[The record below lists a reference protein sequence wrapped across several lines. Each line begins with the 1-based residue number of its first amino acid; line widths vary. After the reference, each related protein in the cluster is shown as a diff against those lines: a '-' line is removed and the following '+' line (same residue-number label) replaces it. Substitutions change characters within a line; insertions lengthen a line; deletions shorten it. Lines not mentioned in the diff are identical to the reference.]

1 MTRSRLRASPAGT
14 LATPLAKL
22 AAGFAATLIVAFMA
36 ALVSPVTAFAAS
48 ADRALTAVSGDVDD
62 FTFDSFDADYTL
74 TRADDGTSRLEVVE
88 TIVAVFPESDQ
99 NRGIRRL
106 VPDTYNHQPLH
117 PRLQSVTDE
126 NGVPR
131 ESETEDVDGALSIVS
146 RADSYVHGRQ
156 TYVISYTLENV
167 TWDFPD
173 TGLEFY
179 WDVNG
184 VDWAQPFGAVTARLH
199 LDAALASALTG
210 EMACYQGGQ
219 AASDACAS
227 ITSQTSPDG
236 GVVITASAGA
246 LAPHQ
251 TLTMSVGF
259 VPGTFAL
266 FDDNYFDSPFGWIQ
280 GVGVLGVV
288 GAGALAIRA
297 RRRPLADDPG
307 RPTIIAEYDPPSN
320 VDALESAVLLGKR
333 DKAVAAEI
341 LEQAVSGSIR
351 IVEGDRTW
359 TGKTKLVAELVD
371 PARADA
377 DGHVLLQALF
387 PSGMP
392 GERYEFGKQDSRLA
406 SRVQK
411 LLSMADK
418 ELTARGLRKT
428 VPAGSRAWPIVV
440 ALIAGAVVVFSGVLM
455 LSAGIGGFVPV
466 ALIAAAAVIVV
477 VVVGLV
483 ARRPLSAAG
492 AETRDHLTGL
502 EEFIA
507 WAEAD
512 RIRMLQSPSG
522 AERVTVDVNDPR
534 QKLALYEKLL
544 PYAVVFGQEK
554 AWSREL
560 AVLYTAVGA
569 TGPYWYYG
577 TGAFDA
583 ASFSSGIA
591 GLSAAASSS
600 SSTSGGSSG
609 GGSAGGGGGGGGGGG
624 V

>member
-1 MTRSRLRASPAGT
+1 MIAF
-14 LATPLAKL
+14 ATVI
-22 AAGFAATLIVAFMA
+22 AAPT
-36 ALVSPVTAFAAS
+36 AAS
-48 ADRALTAVSGDVDD
+48 AASGFSSLTAVLGDVDD
-62 FTFDSFDADYTL
+62 FTFDSFAADYTL

-106 VPDTYNHQPLH
+106 VPETYNDQPLH
-117 PRLQSVTDE
+117 PRLVSVTDE
-126 NGVPR
+126 NGAPR
-131 ESETEDVDGALSIVS
+131 ESETDDVDGALSIVS

-156 TYVISYTLENV
+156 TYVLTYTLENV

-179 WDVNG
+179 WNVNG

-199 LDAALASALTG
+199 LDADLASALTG
-210 EMACYQGGQ
+210 TMACYQG
-219 AASDACAS
+219 AKDASDACAS
-227 ITSQTSPDG
+227 ITSQASPDG
-236 GVVITASAGA
+236 GAVITASAGA

-259 VPGTFAL
+259 APGTFAL
-266 FDDNYFDSPFGWIQ
+266 FDDGYFHSPFGWIQ
-280 GVGVLGVV
+280 GVAGVGLL
-288 GAGALAIRA
+288 GAGAFAIRA
-297 RRRPLADDPG
+297 RRRPLADEPG
-307 RPTIIAEYDPPSN
+307 RPTIIAEYDPPAN
-320 VDALESAVLLGKR
+320 VDALESAVLLGRR
-333 DKAVAAEI
+333 DKAVPAEV
-341 LEQAVSGSIR
+341 LEQAVAGSIR
-351 IVEGDRTW
+351 IVEVDRTW
-359 TGKTKLVAELVD
+359 TGKTKLAAELVD
-371 PARADA
+371 PSRADA

-387 PSGMP
+387 PTGMP

-411 LLSMADK
+411 LLSQADA

-428 VPAGSRAWPIVV
+428 VRAGSRAWPIIV
-440 ALIAGAVVVFSGVLM
+440 AVFAGAAVIVSGIVM
-455 LSAGIGGFVPV
+455 ISADIGGFVPMV
-466 ALIAAAAVIVV
+466 AIVAAGLLVV
-477 VVVGLV
+477 AVVGLV
-483 ARRPLSAAG
+483 SKRPLSAAG
-492 AETRDHLTGL
+492 AETRDHLKGL

-522 AERVTVDVNDPR
+522 AERVAIDVNDPR

-554 AWSREL
+554 EWSSQL
-560 AVLYTAVGA
+560 AILYTAVGA

-583 ASFSSGIA
+583 ASFSSGIG